1 MEKTFIILF
10 LAGILFSCS
19 KDRERE
25 AGFDLIGK
33 WKLTEMLLDPGDGS
47 GTFYP
52 VSSDKIIE
60 FHVDGTVTS
69 NGSICNISTESG
81 NPSEATYSLTDS
93 TIHSSDCPIFPN
105 VIRFTKKGC
114 VLILKYPCDEPCQ
127 AKLIKEM

>member
-1 MEKTFIILF
+1 MEKIFIVLF
-10 LAGILFSCS
+10 LAGLLFSCS
-19 KDRERE
+19 KDTERE
-25 AGFDLIGK
+25 ADSDLVGK

-60 FHVDGTVTS
+60 FYADGTVKS

-93 TIHSSDCPIFPN
+93 TIHSSDCPILPN
-105 VIRFTKKGC
+105 AIRFTMKGS
-114 VLILKYPCDEPCQ
+114 VLILRYPCDEPCQ
-127 AKLIKEM
+127 AKLVKER